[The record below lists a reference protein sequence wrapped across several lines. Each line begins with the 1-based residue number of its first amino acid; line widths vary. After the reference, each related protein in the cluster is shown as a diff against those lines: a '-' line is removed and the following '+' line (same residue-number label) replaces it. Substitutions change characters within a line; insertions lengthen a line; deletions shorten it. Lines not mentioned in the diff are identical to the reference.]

1 MAIETKKVYKATSA
15 VHENYQIAIK
25 AREHQVMADEPA
37 PIGDNVGMTPME
49 LLLGAM
55 GGCKSIV
62 FKSAAKKLKIAYTK
76 CEIEVEGDFDSAGY
90 MGDPNI
96 PIGFSA
102 IRTIYHINS
111 IAAKE
116 EIEQLIAFVESHC
129 PVAATIEVSPKMDS
143 VLKYNA

>member
-1 MAIETKKVYKATSA
+1 
-15 VHENYQIAIK
+15 
-25 AREHQVMADEPA
+25 
-37 PIGDNVGMTPME
+37 ME

-62 FKSAAKKLKIAYTK
+62 FKATAKKLKIAYTK

-102 IRTIYHINS
+102 IRTTYHVDTLVS
-111 IAAKE
+111 EE
-116 EIEQLIAFVESHC
+116 EIEKLIAFVESHC
-129 PVAATIEVSPKMDS
+129 PVAATIEVAPKMVS
-143 VLKYNA
+143 ILNYNV